1 MIVLKILPLALA
13 KDLTFSER
21 YARKV
26 HALAKPNHTNIV
38 QCYDC
43 G

>member
-1 MIVLKILPLALA
+1 MMVLKILPIELA

-21 YARKV
+21 YAREV
-26 HALAKPNHTNIV
+26 HALAKLNHTNIV